1 MSAESKYS
9 KSIVVE
15 ARAGDPRD
23 IPAYTAA
30 PMRGTP
36 RARSARS
43 AGRALRVHHAS
54 RDPAPPATPA
64 RGPSAELVTLTAG
77 GAAVG
82 PPAPR
87 AARIRSRIPR
97 ILDYRTVRERLNQI
111 RTTTGTRP
119 SAARPARSRSNSLDR
134 MIGFAN
140 VNREAGSPNAAR
152 RAARSRRRGSAEP
165 VDPPRRR
172 GDVRSLGYSLIARL
186 WHSCDAE
193 TKRHAVKPES
203 QRTPLLVC
211 GYTSALIHFCPL
223 E

>member
-1 MSAESKYS
+1 MSGPGKIVTSVSDGGLAAGGRGTVSAESKYS

-43 AGRALRVHHAS
+43 AGRALRVHVMPPGHLVPRHAV
-54 RDPAPPATPA
+54 PP
-64 RGPSAELVTLTAG
+64 PSVTLTAG

-119 SAARPARSRSNSLDR
+119 SAARPALSVELSRSDDR
-134 MIGFAN
+134 FCE
-140 VNREAGSPNAAR
+140 RQ
-152 RAARSRRRGSAEP
+152 SRGGLS
-165 VDPPRRR
+165 
-172 GDVRSLGYSLIARL
+172 
-186 WHSCDAE
+186 
-193 TKRHAVKPES
+193 KR
-203 QRTPLLVC
+203 RTPR
-211 GYTSALIHFCPL
+211 SAKPPAGLG
-223 E
+223 